1 MVGMALLFP
10 LVGVADGAEIGA
22 LGDVIFVI
30 LYLVGGLFFLFG
42 KSQLGETW
50 ATPTVGDSR

>member
-30 LYLVGGLFFLFG
+30 LYLVGGIFFLFG
-42 KSQLGETW
+42 KNRHAAE
-50 ATPTVGDSR
+50 